1 LFSFYADMEYQNR
14 QLAAI
19 LFTDIVGYTAM
30 MQKDEQNALAVTRHY
45 IATLKQS
52 AEVFHG
58 KILNDYGDGSL
69 CCFPS
74 ATEAVRAAVQIQQR
88 LQQEPKVPLRIGIHV
103 GELFFEETKVMG
115 DSVNVASRI
124 QSLGQA
130 NTILFSKEVFD
141 KLKNQPEYKSVSLGK
156 FEFKNV
162 DEPLEI
168 FALVKEGLVVP
179 RREQLTGKLKEIRK
193 RSTQKKLIAGLVL
206 LVLFTAAFVI
216 YKKYLSPSGFTG
228 EKSIAVLPFEN
239 LTKDS
244 SEEYLTDGISQDIIN
259 RLSHISSL
267 QKVIAWFSVKSFKKT
282 TKTLKQIADELG
294 VAAVLTGTIQKQTD
308 KTHIIAELIEAGT
321 NKRLWG
327 GDFEYEAKDILSIQT
342 KVSTEIA
349 TALSAN
355 ITKEDRKTLEKN
367 YTENVEA
374 YKLYRKGR
382 YFWDQRNRENYDS
395 AEANYKRAIELDPDY
410 ALAYAG
416 LADCYTF
423 NQRGLS
429 QLDAV
434 PIAEMY
440 ARKALELDSTLVEA
454 QTTLAF
460 IQSHFNF
467 DWNGA
472 KVKFQKIIQK
482 NQNYS
487 VAHIYLGNVLLCSG
501 NIDAGLAETK
511 KALRLDPL
519 SSAFNYVLGRNFF
532 EARKYDSAI
541 VQLQRSITL
550 NPHFFQ
556 SYTYLGYCYLQKKL
570 YSQALEACSKLPP
583 GLFDQG
589 GHGDLTKCYTYA
601 ASGNKVKLMEL
612 LRTIPR
618 ETQSKYP
625 FLMAQINVALGNKE
639 EALNYLEMGYQTHS
653 LAMMFL
659 KLEPVLDPIR
669 AEPRFKALLKK
680 MNFE

>member
-1 LFSFYADMEYQNR
+1 MPEQNR

-30 MQKDEQNALAVTRHY
+30 MQKDEENALAVTRHY
-45 IATLKQS
+45 IAALKQ
-52 AEVFHG
+52 ATETFHG
-58 KILNDYGDGSL
+58 RILNDYGDGSL

-74 ATEAVRAAVQIQQR
+74 ATEAVKAASQIQQQLR
-88 LQQEPKVPLRIGIHV
+88 QEPQVPLRIGVHV

-124 QSLGQA
+124 QSLACA
-130 NTILFSKEVFD
+130 NSILFSKEVFD
-141 KLKNQPEYKSVSLGK
+141 KLKNQPEYKSISLGK
-156 FEFKNV
+156 FEFKNI

-179 RREQLTGKLKEIRK
+179 KREQLTGKLKEIK
-193 RSTQKKLIAGLVL
+193 KISAQKKLIAGLAILVL
-206 LVLFTAAFVI
+206 LTAAFVI
-216 YKKYLSPSGFTG
+216 YKKYLAPSGFTG

-244 SEEYLTDGISQDIIN
+244 TEEYLTDGITQDIIN
-259 RLSHISSL
+259 RLSQVSSL
-267 QKVIAWFSVKSFKKT
+267 QKVIAWFSVRSLKKT
-282 TKTLKQIADELG
+282 TRTLREIADELG
-294 VAAVLTGTIQKQTD
+294 VAAVLTGTMQRQAD
-308 KTHIIAELIEAGT
+308 KTRVTAELIEAST

-327 GDFEYEAKDILSIQT
+327 GEFAYDANDMLSLQV

-349 TALSAN
+349 AALSAN
-355 ITKEDRKTLEKN
+355 ITSEERKNLEKN
-367 YTENVEA
+367 YTENIEA

-382 YFWDQRNRENYDS
+382 FFWDRRNRENYDS

-423 NQRGLS
+423 NQKGLP

-467 DWNGA
+467 DWQGA
-472 KVKFQKIIQK
+472 KFKFERAIKSSP
-482 NQNYS
+482 NYPI
-487 VAHIYLGNVLLCSG
+487 AHLYLGNVLLFTG
-501 NIDAGLAETK
+501 HTDAGLAETK
-511 KALRLDPL
+511 KALSLDPL
-519 SSAFNYVLGRNFF
+519 STVMNHVLGRNYYF
-532 EARKYDSAI
+532 AGKYDSAI
-541 VQLQRSITL
+541 QQLQKSITL
-550 NPHFFQ
+550 NPHFPQ

-570 YSQALEACSKLPP
+570 YAQALEAFSNLPS
-583 GLFDQG
+583 GIYDQG
-589 GHGDLTKCYTYA
+589 AHGGLVKCYGYV
-601 ASGNKVKLMEL
+601 ASGDRARAMDL
-612 LRTIPR
+612 LKTIPR
-618 ETQSKYP
+618 NTQLDYP
-625 FLMAQINVALGNKE
+625 VTMAQISVDLGNNE
-639 EALNYLEMGYQTHS
+639 EALNYLELAYQGRALLLLT
-653 LAMMFL
+653 L
-659 KLEPVLDPIR
+659 KVEALWNPLRSD
-669 AEPRFKALLKK
+669 PRFKALLKK